1 MSQSDKNI
9 IIDNDNIVNINSKE
23 NNNNIYEVEK
33 ILKRKKS
40 RNKEENYIYLV
51 KWKDYDEPTWEPEIN
66 LNNCDMLLND
76 FLKNREK
83 EKKLK
88 RKNYLKKKKEREFDN
103 DNLNVITN
111 IKKVYNSEDD
121 KSHQYFNEKIKKNSH
136 LKENIKCIKSLIN
149 NNNKELIL
157 NSPEKNNNKKNKK
170 QILKNNKYNSP
181 NNKNKLITN
190 NLNNQNLLTSS
201 NTTFLSGSN
210 SPSVFS
216 TDIDSNKN
224 VPKFSNLKIYKFS
237 ELGNIKL
244 LDIIYTKYYKNKFYG
259 CLCYQNPN
267 SHEIYYCGM
276 EFDDICKIDATLLVK
291 KLCSQVIL
299 LPDNKNMNN
308 FSNNKLN
315 NKI

>member
-1 MSQSDKNI
+1 MSQSDKNN
-9 IIDNDNIVNINSKE
+9 IIDNDNIVNINNKE

-76 FLKNREK
+76 FLNNREK
-83 EKKLK
+83 EKRLK

-103 DNLNVITN
+103 DNLNGLTN

-121 KSHQYFNEKIKKNSH
+121 KSHIQKNNNIH
-136 LKENIKCIKSLIN
+136 IKENVKTIKSLIN

-157 NSPEKNNNKKNKK
+157 NSPEKNNNKKIKK
-170 QILKNNKYNSP
+170 QILKNNKYDSP
-181 NNKNKLITN
+181 NIKNKLITN
-190 NLNNQNLLTSS
+190 NINNQNLLTSS
-201 NTTFLSGSN
+201 NTTILSGSN

-216 TDIDSNKN
+216 TDIDSYKN
-224 VPKFSNLKIYKFS
+224 VPKISKLKIYKFS

-267 SHEIYYCGM
+267 SHELYYCGM

-291 KLCSQVIL
+291 KLCSQAIL
-299 LPDNKNMNN
+299 LTDNKYINN
-308 FSNNKLN
+308 LSNNKQN
-315 NKI
+315 N

>member
-1 MSQSDKNI
+1 MNQSDKQKINDS
-9 IIDNDNIVNINSKE
+9 DNLNNNE

-33 ILKRKKS
+33 ILDRKKS
-40 RNKEENYIYLV
+40 RNKNENYIYLV
-51 KWKDYDEPTWEPEIN
+51 KWKDYDEPTWEPEVN
-66 LNNCDMLLND
+66 LNNCDLLLEE

-83 EKKLK
+83 EKRIK
-88 RKNYLKKKKEREFDN
+88 RKNYLRKKKDREFDT
-103 DNLNVITN
+103 DSGITIISNTKN
-111 IKKVYNSEDD
+111 IYNSEED
-121 KSHQYFNEKIKKNSH
+121 KTNKYLNENKNSNI
-136 LKENIKCIKSLIN
+136 KDNIKCIKSLIKN
-149 NNNKELIL
+149 SQELIL
-157 NSPEKNNNKKNKK
+157 NSPEKYNNNKK

-190 NLNNQNLLTSS
+190 NLNNHNLLSSS
-201 NTTFLSGSN
+201 NTTLLSNSN

-216 TDIDSNKN
+216 TDIDYNRN

-267 SHEIYYCGM
+267 SHELFYCGM

-299 LPDNKNMNN
+299 LPVNKYNNNN
-308 FSNNKLN
+308 FSNNKQN

>member
-1 MSQSDKNI
+1 MNQSDKQKINDS
-9 IIDNDNIVNINSKE
+9 DNLNNNE

-33 ILKRKKS
+33 ILDRKKS
-40 RNKEENYIYLV
+40 RNKNENYIYLV
-51 KWKDYDEPTWEPEIN
+51 KWKDYDEPTWEPEVN
-66 LNNCDMLLND
+66 LNNCDLLLEE

-83 EKKLK
+83 EKRIK
-88 RKNYLKKKKEREFDN
+88 RKNYLRKKKDREFDT
-103 DNLNVITN
+103 DSGITIISNTKN
-111 IKKVYNSEDD
+111 IYNSEED
-121 KSHQYFNEKIKKNSH
+121 KTNKYLNENKNSNI
-136 LKENIKCIKSLIN
+136 KDNIKCIKSLIKN
-149 NNNKELIL
+149 SQELIL
-157 NSPEKNNNKKNKK
+157 NSPEKYNNNKK

-190 NLNNQNLLTSS
+190 NLNNHNLLSSS
-201 NTTFLSGSN
+201 NTTLLSNSN

-216 TDIDSNKN
+216 TDIDYNRN

-267 SHEIYYCGM
+267 SHELFYCGM

-299 LPDNKNMNN
+299 LTVNKYNNNN
-308 FSNNKLN
+308 FSNNKQN

>member
-1 MSQSDKNI
+1 MSQSDKNN
-9 IIDNDNIVNINSKE
+9 IIDNDNIVNINNKE

-40 RNKEENYIYLV
+40 RNKDENYIYLV

-76 FLKNREK
+76 FLNNREK
-83 EKKLK
+83 EKRLK

-103 DNLNVITN
+103 DNLNVLTN
-111 IKKVYNSEDD
+111 IKKVYNYEDD
-121 KSHQYFNEKIKKNSH
+121 KSNLQKIKNSH
-136 LKENIKCIKSLIN
+136 IKENVKTIKTHN
-149 NNNKELIL
+149 NNNELIL
-157 NSPEKNNNKKNKK
+157 NSPEKNNNKKFKK

-181 NNKNKLITN
+181 NIKNKLITN
-190 NLNNQNLLTSS
+190 NINNQNLLTSS
-201 NTTFLSGSN
+201 NTTILSGSN

-216 TDIDSNKN
+216 TDIDSNKK
-224 VPKFSNLKIYKFS
+224 VPKISNLKIYKFS

-267 SHEIYYCGM
+267 SHELYYCGM

-291 KLCSQVIL
+291 KLCSQAIFL
-299 LPDNKNMNN
+299 TDNKYINN
-308 FSNNKLN
+308 LSNNKQN
-315 NKI
+315 N

>member
-1 MSQSDKNI
+1 MSQSDKNNI
-9 IIDNDNIVNINSKE
+9 IANDNIVNINNKE

-76 FLKNREK
+76 FLNNREK
-83 EKKLK
+83 EKRLK

-103 DNLNVITN
+103 DNLNGLTN

-121 KSHQYFNEKIKKNSH
+121 KSHIQKNNNIH
-136 LKENIKCIKSLIN
+136 IKENVKTIKSLIN

-157 NSPEKNNNKKNKK
+157 NSPEKNNNKKIKK
-170 QILKNNKYNSP
+170 QILKNNKYDSP
-181 NNKNKLITN
+181 NIKNKLITN
-190 NLNNQNLLTSS
+190 NINNQNLLTSS
-201 NTTFLSGSN
+201 NTTILSGSN

-216 TDIDSNKN
+216 TDIDSYKN
-224 VPKFSNLKIYKFS
+224 VPKISKLKIYKFS

-267 SHEIYYCGM
+267 SHELYYCGM

-291 KLCSQVIL
+291 KLCSQAIFL
-299 LPDNKNMNN
+299 TDNKYINN
-308 FSNNKLN
+308 LSNNKQN
-315 NKI
+315 N

>member
-1 MSQSDKNI
+1 MSQSDKNNI
-9 IIDNDNIVNINSKE
+9 IANDNIVNINNKE

-76 FLKNREK
+76 FLNNREK
-83 EKKLK
+83 EKRLK

-103 DNLNVITN
+103 DNLNGLTN

-121 KSHQYFNEKIKKNSH
+121 KSHIQKNNNIH
-136 LKENIKCIKSLIN
+136 IKENVKTIKSLIN

-157 NSPEKNNNKKNKK
+157 NSPEKNNNKKIKK
-170 QILKNNKYNSP
+170 QILKNNKYDSP
-181 NNKNKLITN
+181 NIKNKLITN
-190 NLNNQNLLTSS
+190 NINNQNLLTSS
-201 NTTFLSGSN
+201 NTTILSGSN

-216 TDIDSNKN
+216 TDIDSYKN
-224 VPKFSNLKIYKFS
+224 VPKISKLKIYKFS

-244 LDIIYTKYYKNKFYG
+244 LDIIYTKYYENKFYG

-267 SHEIYYCGM
+267 SHELYYCGM

-291 KLCSQVIL
+291 KLCSQAIFL
-299 LPDNKNMNN
+299 TDNKYINN
-308 FSNNKLN
+308 LSNNKQN
-315 NKI
+315 N

>member
-1 MSQSDKNI
+1 MNQSDKQKINDS
-9 IIDNDNIVNINSKE
+9 DNLNNNE

-33 ILKRKKS
+33 ILDRKKS
-40 RNKEENYIYLV
+40 RNKNENYIYLV
-51 KWKDYDEPTWEPEIN
+51 KWKDYDEPTWEPEVN
-66 LNNCDMLLND
+66 LNNCDLLLEE
-76 FLKNREK
+76 FLKNK
-83 EKKLK
+83 EKKKRIK
-88 RKNYLKKKKEREFDN
+88 RKNYLRKKKDREFDT
-103 DNLNVITN
+103 DSGITIISNTKN
-111 IKKVYNSEDD
+111 IYNSEED
-121 KSHQYFNEKIKKNSH
+121 KTNKYLNENKNSNI
-136 LKENIKCIKSLIN
+136 KDNIKCIKSLIKN
-149 NNNKELIL
+149 SQELIL
-157 NSPEKNNNKKNKK
+157 NSPEKYNNNKK

-190 NLNNQNLLTSS
+190 NLNNHNLLSSS
-201 NTTFLSGSN
+201 NTTLLSNSN

-216 TDIDSNKN
+216 TDIDYNRN

-267 SHEIYYCGM
+267 SHELFYCGM

-299 LPDNKNMNN
+299 LPVNKYNNNN
-308 FSNNKLN
+308 FSNNKQN